1 MNITLLGP
9 QSYYQPNNIQQKQV
23 FHIVL
28 LGEKSKRGEKQKQLN
43 MIHNM

>member
-9 QSYYQPNNIQQKQV
+9 QSYYKPNNTQQKQV

-28 LGEKSKRGEKQKQLN
+28 LGEKRKRGEITKTTKYN
-43 MIHNM
+43 T